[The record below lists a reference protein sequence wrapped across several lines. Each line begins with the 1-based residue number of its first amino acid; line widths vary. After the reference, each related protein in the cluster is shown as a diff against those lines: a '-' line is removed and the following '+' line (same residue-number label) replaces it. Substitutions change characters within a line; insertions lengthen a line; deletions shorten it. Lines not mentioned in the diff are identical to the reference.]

1 MGRLNTSTYILS
13 IAGII
18 VCGGISVRLQQQGK
32 SLYDIISSVGSI
44 ASLFGLAIAIVQISS
59 LKRISAETRKAVQDT
74 KAELVQSIS
83 ISDISKAIKI
93 IEQVQ
98 MYAGHKHYE
107 SAHLRMQ
114 DLRVLLIQFQ
124 GNTQLVKVA
133 DENDFQSLLTDL
145 SIHILNMYEAV
156 YLQGKEIEI
165 STVNKTLESITAVLV
180 SLENALK
187 YSRGIYERA
196 SD

>member
-1 MGRLNTSTYILS
+1 
-13 IAGII
+13 
-18 VCGGISVRLQQQGK
+18 
-32 SLYDIISSVGSI
+32 
-44 ASLFGLAIAIVQISS
+44 
-59 LKRISAETRKAVQDT
+59 
-74 KAELVQSIS
+74 
-83 ISDISKAIKI
+83 
-93 IEQVQ
+93 

-187 YSRGIYERA
+187 YSRGIYERE